1 MRRTNRKQWAAWWV
15 RMMWRDGE
23 DWGGLYRTAVR
34 QGKCPV
40 KAGAEEMWDRWCG
53 MNRGKEVEVQGVQVR
68 RHGRRVRVDCGR
80 GRQDGEKG
88 GESGEARW

>member
-1 MRRTNRKQWAAWWV
+1 
-15 RMMWRDGE
+15 MMWRDGE

-53 MNRGKEVEVQGVQVR
+53 MNRGKEVEVQDVQVR
-68 RHGRRVRVDCGR
+68 RHGRRVWIAGGDDRMVRRVVR
-80 GRQDGEKG
+80 V
-88 GESGEARW
+88 SGEARR